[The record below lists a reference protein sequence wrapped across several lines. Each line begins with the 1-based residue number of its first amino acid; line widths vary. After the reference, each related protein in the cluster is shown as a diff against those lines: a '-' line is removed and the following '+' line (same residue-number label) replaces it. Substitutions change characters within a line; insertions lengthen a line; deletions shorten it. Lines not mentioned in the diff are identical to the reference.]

1 MVNSLVI
8 TNPDIK
14 KLQSSSIRVKARAL
28 IMRDQMV
35 LCQKKRSGNQIY
47 MSLPGGTQEF
57 NESLEQ
63 TVMRECAEEIGTTV
77 IPSDLA
83 FVMAHNKSFSGSKIQ
98 KLECIFAATVA
109 SDYIPKN
116 GPEPDENQVDILW
129 GHVDNLANYMFMPP
143 QFIEALEMRLKGKN
157 QLYWSL
163 DSLAE
168 DQIAKIIQQ

>member
-1 MVNSLVI
+1 MVNSRVI
-8 TNPDIK
+8 TNPNIE
-14 KLQSSSIRVKARAL
+14 KLPASSIRVKARAL
-28 IMRDQMV
+28 IMRDKMV
-35 LCQKKRSGNQIY
+35 LCQKKRSGHQIY

-63 TVMRECAEEIGTTV
+63 TLMRECAEEIGTTV

-83 FVMAHNKSFSGSKIQ
+83 FVIAHNRSFSGSKVQ
-98 KLECIFAATVA
+98 KLECIFTATVA

-116 GPEPDENQVDILW
+116 GPQPDENQLDILW
-129 GHVDNLANYMFMPP
+129 VHVDDLSNHIFMPP
-143 QFIEALEMRLKGKN
+143 NFADALQMRLKGKN

-163 DSLAE
+163 SNIDE